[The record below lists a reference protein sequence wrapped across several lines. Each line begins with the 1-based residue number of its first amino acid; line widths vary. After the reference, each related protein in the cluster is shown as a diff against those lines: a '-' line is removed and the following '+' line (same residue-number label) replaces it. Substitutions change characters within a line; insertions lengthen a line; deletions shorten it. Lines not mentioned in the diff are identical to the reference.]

1 MKKLNQYL
9 FKKRS
14 ASYLM
19 STNRI
24 RRFVNY
30 ETANTILL
38 LFESDYIEKNRY
50 IRKVIGQLVNDGKKV
65 YAWGYINNKKAT
77 TAILPSF
84 KIMDKSSVDWFEC
97 PKEQL
102 LKELRDESYDLLID
116 LTLTDHLP
124 LQYVCLY
131 ANAAFKTG
139 MSRNIDNI
147 LDFKIKINIPENF
160 ETNDQTG
167 DENKT
172 EFEDLNESLFHT
184 DQQFL
189 FEQIIFYLKNIQTTD

>member
-1 MKKLNQYL
+1 
-9 FKKRS
+9 
-14 ASYLM
+14 
-19 STNRI
+19 
-24 RRFVNY
+24 
-30 ETANTILL
+30 
-38 LFESDYIEKNRY
+38 
-50 IRKVIGQLVNDGKKV
+50 
-65 YAWGYINNKKAT
+65 
-77 TAILPSF
+77 
-84 KIMDKSSVDWFEC
+84 
-97 PKEQL
+97 
-102 LKELRDESYDLLID
+102 
-116 LTLTDHLP
+116 
-124 LQYVCLY
+124 
-131 ANAAFKTG
+131 

>member
-1 MKKLNQYL
+1 MKKLNQFL
-9 FKKRS
+9 FKRRS
-14 ASYLM
+14 AAHLAA
-19 STNRI
+19 TDRN

-30 ETANTILL
+30 ENANTVLL

-50 IRKVIGQLVNDGKKV
+50 IRKVIEQLAADGKKV
-65 YAWGYINNKKAT
+65 TAWGYLYNKKAT
-77 TAILPSF
+77 TANLPSF
-84 KIMDKSSVDWFEC
+84 KIMDKSTLDWFEC

-102 LKELRDESYDLLID
+102 LKELREETYDLLID

-124 LQYVCLY
+124 LQYICLY

-147 LDFKIKINIPENF
+147 LDFKINIPLPENT
-160 ETNDQTG
+160 ETVAETTED
-167 DENKT
+167 NKSD
-172 EFEDLNESLFHT
+172 FEDLNESMFHT

-189 FEQIIFYLKNIQTTD
+189 YELIIFYLKNIQTTD